1 MHGCKNHLNKITRK
15 NSRDHYIWGSD
26 GSYGQYCGFTVML
39 VDFRLCG
46 LLLGHK
52 PIDPFVKVSLWAD
65 VRAVVQTTQPKSGL
79 SRLPP
84 RLECVTSRPRYEAIE
99 HDLHPV
105 DYCLLKPDPGL
116 LEPVLVR
123 LGDLGLPRLHGLA
136 AFKPQRFL
144 SF

>member
-1 MHGCKNHLNKITRK
+1 
-15 NSRDHYIWGSD
+15 
-26 GSYGQYCGFTVML
+26 ML

-52 PIDPFVKVSLWAD
+52 LIDPFVKVSLWAD

-105 DYCLLKPDPGL
+105 DYRLLKPDPGL

-123 LGDLGLPRLHGLA
+123 LGTWVCPVSTDWLLLSHSA
-136 AFKPQRFL
+136 SSHSSFL
-144 SF
+144 VL